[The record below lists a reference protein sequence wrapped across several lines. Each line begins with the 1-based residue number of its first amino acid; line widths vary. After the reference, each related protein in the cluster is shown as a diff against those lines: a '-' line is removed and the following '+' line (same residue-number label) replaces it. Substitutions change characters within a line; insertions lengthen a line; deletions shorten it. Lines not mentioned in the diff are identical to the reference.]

1 MQKGRTKQ
9 KFTGKIINSK
19 DFVVCIF
26 GDLYF
31 EKKKNGHTHIDMKI
45 YEKKKVKG
53 EEGEQTELVA
63 VVELEL
69 DKDNHVIYTEVTD
82 VITDGKSV
90 TKHNKNEG
98 GANHSLSYRRALFK
112 FKIFD

>member
-1 MQKGRTKQ
+1 
-9 KFTGKIINSK
+9 
-19 DFVVCIF
+19 
-26 GDLYF
+26 
-31 EKKKNGHTHIDMKI
+31 MKI

-63 VVELEL
+63 VVKLEL

-98 GANHSLSYRRALFK
+98 GANHSLSYQRALFK
-112 FKIFD
+112 FQNVDQISKF

>member
-1 MQKGRTKQ
+1 
-9 KFTGKIINSK
+9 
-19 DFVVCIF
+19 
-26 GDLYF
+26 
-31 EKKKNGHTHIDMKI
+31 MKI

-98 GANHSLSYRRALFK
+98 GCLLSFASLLRSWMWIHTFLNLSHRASK
-112 FKIFD
+112 AMAGGQEGGRQG